1 MSGTRDAENKIRVM
15 PADPEAAAVLKGWAA
30 QEDALLDV
38 AGLDL
43 TGADLSGA
51 DLANGLLT
59 ETVLRKANLSGCD
72 LYRARLESA
81 VLAGPTSPAP
91 AS

>member
-1 MSGTRDAENKIRVM
+1 LPGTRDVENKVKLL

-30 QEDALLDV
+30 EEDALLDV
-38 AGLDL
+38 TGLDL
-43 TGADLSGA
+43 TDADISGA

-72 LYRARLESA
+72 LYRAHLGGLFSPK
-81 VLAGPTSPAP
+81 PTSPTP
-91 AS
+91 AT